1 MKCCISA
8 LVCVC
13 VCAVGRPSVVPSMGL
28 INTLIEIALFNF
40 DLALLVD
47 FKNLNPSRREIWKSV
62 ALIVLQHPP
71 VPSVFCVWMAQ
82 V

>member
-13 VCAVGRPSVVPSMGL
+13 AVGRPSVLLSMGL

-40 DLALLVD
+40 DLAGGETLILSPLFNFFRGDAFLLIS
-47 FKNLNPSRREIWKSV
+47 KI
-62 ALIVLQHPP
+62 
-71 VPSVFCVWMAQ
+71 
-82 V
+82 